1 MDPQELQFPEQLPE
15 IDGRALVLTWDQDGP
30 DSIITC
36 GGQLVWRERTGW
48 EVYERFAEIIAV
60 AQRRYG
66 ARLRD
71 VLLTQD
77 SKWALLGDSSR
88 AWAHVEAARARLARP
103 APAEGSDAPP
113 LSELHARFLEL
124 CADARRRVHARL
136 CARAVAAWQR
146 YSAAEGQLTY
156 IDSVIGM
163 FHVVDARLPAD
174 AWVFVFGRPRAG
186 SLEDIEYRYREPTV
200 ALQDG
205 DLELPDPIY
214 YGYHAVYNAFLVYA
228 MGRPIDDWLIVNQ
241 ALSVLPREE
250 ARRAAL
256 HAALSG

>member
-1 MDPQELQFPEQLPE
+1 MDPQELQFPEQLPDL
-15 IDGRALVLTWDQDGP
+15 DGAALVFTWDQDGP
-30 DSIITC
+30 HSIITC
-36 GGQLVWRERTGW
+36 GARLVWRERTGW

-66 ARLRD
+66 ARLSD
-71 VLLTQD
+71 VLVTQD

-103 APAEGSDAPP
+103 ASAEGSDAPSLP
-113 LSELHARFLEL
+113 ELHARFLEL
-124 CADARRRVHARL
+124 PAEARWCVHARL

-146 YSAAEGQLTY
+146 YLAAEGELSYT
-156 IDSVIGM
+156 DSVIGM
-163 FHVVDARLPAD
+163 FHTVEARLPAD
-174 AWVFVFGRPRAG
+174 AWVCVFGRPRTG
-186 SLEDIEYRYREPTV
+186 SLKEIEYRYREPTV

-214 YGYHAVYNAFLVYA
+214 YGYCAVYNAFLKYA
-228 MGRPIDDWLIVNQ
+228 VGRPIDDWLIVNQ
-241 ALSVLPREE
+241 ALSVLPHGE

-256 HAALSG
+256 HAATSG